1 VARYFAALSSLALA
15 AVSVSLAAVAYLP
28 VAVWQLPSQTPGAR
42 VIAAVVALG
51 LICTAL
57 AFVAFFELIKEVG
70 STRATIITYLN
81 PAVAV
86 LLGVVFLGESFTEGT
101 AVGFALI
108 LAGSWVATSRRSIA
122 SRKADYSVRE
132 RDAV

>member
-1 VARYFAALSSLALA
+1 
-15 AVSVSLAAVAYLP
+15 
-28 VAVWQLPSQTPGAR
+28 
-42 VIAAVVALG
+42 VVALG

-70 STRATIITYLN
+70 STRATIVTYLN

-86 LLGVVFLGESFTEGT
+86 LLGVVFLGESFTGGT

-108 LAGSWVATSRRSIA
+108 LAGSWVATSRRSRA